1 MRLFLGTFVQL
12 YDYVSL
18 KHSFSFL
25 EAKWVKKRNLHITLL
40 FLGEVKEP
48 AKIIKKIE
56 GIDYPQLK
64 IPIKGLGYFGSPP
77 KIFYARADHQA
88 IHDLHAQILRRLDYS
103 EDELFIPH
111 VTLCRIKRIK
121 DQDRFIKQLR
131 HLQKKPFGFTT
142 LKLQLIKSTLT
153 QKGPIYEPIA
163 TF

>member
-1 MRLFLGTFVQL
+1 MRLFLGNFVQL

-25 EAKWVKKRNLHITLL
+25 EAKWVKKRNLHITFL

-48 AKIIKKIE
+48 ATIIEKIQ
-56 GIDYPQLK
+56 GIDYPKIQ

-77 KIFYARADHQA
+77 KIFYARAEHQA
-88 IHDLHAQILRRLDYS
+88 IHDLHAQILQRLDYS

-131 HLQKKPFGFTT
+131 LMQNRSFGTAP

-153 QKGPIYEPIA
+153 PKGPIYEPIA